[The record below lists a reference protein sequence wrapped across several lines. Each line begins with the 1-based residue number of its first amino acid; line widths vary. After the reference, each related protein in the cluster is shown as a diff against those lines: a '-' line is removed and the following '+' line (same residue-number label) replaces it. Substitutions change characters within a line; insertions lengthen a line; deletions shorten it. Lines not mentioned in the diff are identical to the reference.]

1 MITVS
6 LFASPIVHRPQQSP
20 YMSPVMAAINTAGF
34 VDKAYPVQDTLF
46 FKIQG
51 DPKSIQEAS
60 TVVQTIVKRH
70 GSSNFKFAST
80 EQEAEEL
87 WQNRKYAL
95 MSSLAAH
102 PGMRCW
108 TTDVWYGILS
118 FIFFF
123 FHLMGNLVCPYHACL
138 NSYTRPRRI

>member
-1 MITVS
+1 
-6 LFASPIVHRPQQSP
+6 
-20 YMSPVMAAINTAGF
+20 MAAINTAGF

-51 DPKSIQEAS
+51 ESKSIQEAS
-60 TVVQTIVKRH
+60 KVVQAIVKNH
-70 GSSNFKFAST
+70 GSSHFKFAST

-95 MSSLAAH
+95 MSSIAAH

-108 TTDVWYGILS
+108 TTDVWYGLLYVT
-118 FIFFF
+118 FLQP
-123 FHLMGNLVCPYHACL
+123 H
-138 NSYTRPRRI
+138 